1 MIDKKRIRNKL
12 RTAFIWITQYFF
24 LIEEDDFHR
33 ATDMCSWELFPPSF
47 YRTHTEEEIKEA
59 TEAAVARIRVMLD
72 ELEMLE
78 KKEGK
83 RGADEDISG

>member
-1 MIDKKRIRNKL
+1 MIDKKRIKNKL
-12 RTAFIWITQYFF
+12 RTAFIWITHYFS

-33 ATDMCSWELFPPSF
+33 ATDMCSWELLPPSF
-47 YRTHTEEEIKEA
+47 YRTHTEEIKEA

-78 KKEGK
+78 KREGK
-83 RGADEDISG
+83 GGGADEDISG